1 MKSLAISVIERE
13 KVGKSNTRSLRNQ
26 GKVPCVLYG
35 GEKQVCFYAHENDFR
50 NLVNTP
56 DVYVVE
62 LDINGE
68 KSRAIMQDIQFHP
81 VTDRILHID
90 FLEVFED
97 KEVTLSIPVI
107 LNGLAIGVRNGGNLM
122 FRRRKI
128 ITRGFIDNFP
138 DAIELNIEHLE
149 IGQFIYIKDLEE
161 DGCEFLAPDNAVVVG
176 VKTARAAIEDEL
188 AEAEEEE
195 EEERRAAMSQEER
208 DKEDTDKAAEGGEE
222 TEGTEDKKEGAE
234 KKQENPDEG
243 GDSPAAE

>member
-26 GKVPCVLYG
+26 GNVPCVLYG

-62 LDINGE
+62 LDISG
-68 KSRAIMQDIQFHP
+68 KKTRAIMKDIQFHP

-97 KEVTLSIPVI
+97 KEITISIPVI
-107 LNGLAIGVRNGGNLM
+107 LNGLSIGVRNGGNLM

-128 ITRGFIDNFP
+128 ITRGLIDKMP
-138 DAIELNIEHLE
+138 DAIELDIEHLK
-149 IGQFIYIKDLEE
+149 IGQFIYIKDLDQ

-176 VKTARAAIEDEL
+176 VKTARAAIEEEVEEDEEL
-188 AEAEEEE
+188 EGEEGE
-195 EEERRAAMSQEER
+195 
-208 DKEDTDKAAEGGEE
+208 TTEGGESKSEGDE
-222 TEGTEDKKEGAE
+222 T
-234 KKQENPDEG
+234 KQE
-243 GDSPAAE
+243 SPAQEPATE